1 MKQSDNGFEPKIVAF
16 LCKWCAGA
24 GADLAGVS
32 RVQYAPNAVP
42 IRFNCTGRLDP
53 TFILKAFAQGADGVF
68 VGGCHPGDCHYLT
81 GNYNALK
88 RVDIL
93 KEVLAQFGINPKR
106 LRLEWVSASEGN
118 KFARVMNEFS
128 AEIKKLG
135 PLEKLEVSRCE

>member
-1 MKQSDNGFEPKIVAF
+1 MKPSDNGFEPRIVAF

-32 RVQYAPNAVP
+32 RLQYAPNAVP
-42 IRFNCTGRLDP
+42 IMFNCTGRLDP
-53 TFILKAFAQGADGVF
+53 TFVLKAFTQGADGVF
-68 VGGCHPGDCHYLT
+68 IGGCHPGDCHYLT

-88 RVDIL
+88 RVIL
-93 KEVLAQFGINPKR
+93 LEKVLVQFGINPRR

>member
-1 MKQSDNGFEPKIVAF
+1 MEDFRPRIVAF

-32 RVQYAPNAVP
+32 RLQYESTAVP
-42 IRFNCTGRLDP
+42 IKFNCTGRLDP
-53 TFILKAFAQGADGVF
+53 TFVLKAFAEGADGVF

-93 KEVLAQFGINPKR
+93 KKVLEQYGIDPKR
-106 LRLEWVSASEGN
+106 LRLEWISASEGVR
-118 KFARVMNEFS
+118 FAKLMNEFS
-128 AEIKKLG
+128 KEITELG
-135 PLEKLEVSRCE
+135 PLGGKEAVLCE